1 LHGGIAVAIM
11 HAVRSRPATAL
22 AILSTGILLV
32 LTGAAT
38 AAYPGQNGKIA
49 FSSARDGNSEIYSMN
64 PDASGQTRLTNDP
77 GIDIDPAWT
86 AGGTAIA
93 YTGDDDI
100 WVMNADGSGKARL
113 TSDEAADVNPAWS
126 PDGTKLAFA
135 SRRDGPGEIY
145 VMNADG
151 AAQTRLTSDPASDD
165 TPAWSPDSSSIAFTS
180 DRRGNKDIFVMN
192 TDGAN
197 QRPLTTDGGADIAP
211 NWSPDGSRIAFW
223 SNRDGNPEI
232 YVMSADGTG
241 QTRLT
246 RNLEI
251 DIDPAWS
258 PDGKSIVFTSNRDG
272 NTEIYVMN
280 ANGTGQ
286 TRLTTMVSDDTTADW
301 QPIPIPHGTGFMT
314 DAYFTGHFRQSEYFG
329 RLTVKG
335 QSSGSGARL
344 RLVLRRG
351 TKIYLSREVVVDAGL
366 PPGPTGFR
374 FAVPRTLVPGP
385 YALDV
390 LPGAGPAEYN
400 VQHIPVDLPAPL
412 EGVVRR
418 AWASESKGGE
428 PIVRFPPATA
438 KAWANFQ
445 FAALPRRGSITIS
458 WYYGP
463 KSEPIGVVTMPR
475 RPTVASWVGTVRGDP
490 LRRGSREAVLR
501 AGKTVVKRLRF
512 RVG

>member
-1 LHGGIAVAIM
+1 M
-11 HAVRSRPATAL
+11 HAVRSRSATLLAL
-22 AILSTGILLV
+22 LSTGILLV
-32 LTGAAT
+32 LTGPAT

-64 PDASGQTRLTNDP
+64 PDAGGQTRLTNDA
-77 GIDIDPAWT
+77 GVDIDPAWT
-86 AGGTAIA
+86 ADGAAIA
-93 YTGDDDI
+93 YTGGDDI

-126 PDGTKLAFA
+126 PEGTKLAFA

-151 AAQTRLTSDPASDD
+151 AAQTRLTNDPASED
-165 TPAWSPDSSSIAFTS
+165 TPAWSPDGSTIAFTS

-192 TDGAN
+192 ADGSN
-197 QRPLTTDGGADIAP
+197 QRPLTSDGGADIGP

-232 YVMSADGTG
+232 YVMDADGSG

-246 RNLEI
+246 RNLET

-258 PDGKSIVFTSNRDG
+258 PDGKRIVFTSNRDG
-272 NTEIYVMN
+272 NTEIYVTN
-280 ANGTGQ
+280 VNGTGQ
-286 TRLTTMVSDDTTADW
+286 TRLTTMVADDTTADW
-301 QPIPIPHGTGFMT
+301 QPIPIPQGTNVIT
-314 DAYFTGHFRQSEYFG
+314 DAHFTGRFRQSEYLG
-329 RLTVKG
+329 LLTVTR
-335 QSSGSGARL
+335 QTSGSGAHV

-351 TKIYLSREVVVDAGL
+351 TKTYLSREIIVDAVGRRVY
-366 PPGPTGFR
+366 R
-374 FAVPRTLVPGP
+374 FAVPRTLVPGT
-385 YALDV
+385 YVLDV
-390 LPGAGPAEYN
+390 LPRSGPPEYN
-400 VQHIPVDLPAPL
+400 VQHLPVDLPAPP
-412 EGVVRR
+412 EGVVRK

-428 PIVRFPPATA
+428 PIVRFPPATP
-438 KAWANFQ
+438 KAWANFL
-445 FAALPRRGSITIS
+445 FAELPRRGRSITIS
-458 WYYGP
+458 WYYGA
-463 KSEPIGVVTMPR
+463 KSELIGVVTTPR
-475 RPTVASWVGTVRGDP
+475 RPTVGSWVGTQGGEP